1 MVAYSKIV
9 VEVVMELLR
18 IVDCKRKAVVDTDID
33 IVLVGKDMDM
43 EVVVVVVAGLVVV
56 LLCIVVWDLLDD
68 LIG

>member
-1 MVAYSKIV
+1 MVVAYSKIV

-43 EVVVVVVAGLVVV
+43 EVVVVAGLVVV